1 MTAPIGSPAA
11 DTRGLARPE
20 KDIRTCT
27 GPPRHVP
34 AVFAAYIVADGVTQN
49 HWHAATLFRCGRKGL
64 YDEGMQVTRA
74 TSLLPACVRPH
85 GLAYS
90 VSVALM
96 TDEPHARVQ
105 PLNRAFGC
113 ARDVLRARSRCG

>member
-64 YDEGMQVTRA
+64 YDEGMPVTR
-74 TSLLPACVRPH
+74 TTPLRPAGVWPR
-85 GLAYS
+85 GLAYP
-90 VSVALM
+90 VSVAL
-96 TDEPHARVQ
+96 TANGPRARVQ
-105 PLNRAFGC
+105 PPGRASGS
-113 ARDVLRARSRCG
+113 ARDVFRARSRCA